1 MNRETGLAAAAV
13 GLAAVAL
20 LAAAAVPGVLADPT
34 DGRFSNPGHVAIRE
48 VAIDRTPV
56 EVTAETAT
64 LTVRTDLSH
73 RGNPTENVSLRV
85 RAVDAES
92 GLVATTRTV
101 EVGTLRDEGE
111 VTVPTNLTVPREGGY
126 RIEAVVYRD
135 RQRMDQ
141 AAREIQ
147 GLEALTPPYARTSVR
162 FTESETL
169 PAVSFSVT
177 EAGQNRTTL
186 ALDAWL
192 TNEGDEASQD
202 LSVTFVLR
210 QAESNIVAAREPV
223 PVDGVRPGRTTSAST
238 RVTVPS
244 AYNYYIDAVLWKDGV
259 MVDAARSAA
268 NLNPTETISV
278 NQTRT
283 EVELRVSDF
292 ETDGESG
299 TDGKTPAAAGR
310 GTTSQ
315 DTPGFGPA
323 VAVTALLAVALL
335 ARVRGWSR

>member
-1 MNRETGLAAAAV
+1 MNRETPLAAAAV

-20 LAAAAVPGVLADPT
+20 LAAAVVPGVLADPT
-34 DGRFSNPGHVAIRE
+34 DGRFANPGHVAIRE

-101 EVGTLRDEGE
+101 AVGTLRDEGE
-111 VTVPTNLTVPREGGY
+111 VTVSTNLTVPREGGY

-135 RQRMDQ
+135 QRRVDE
-141 AAREIQ
+141 AAREIR

-162 FTESETL
+162 FAESETL
-169 PAVSFSVT
+169 PAVSFSVAET
-177 EAGQNRTTL
+177 GQNRTTL

-192 TNEGDEASQD
+192 TNGGDEASQN

-210 QAESNIVAAREPV
+210 QADSNIVAARETV
-223 PVDGVRPGRTTSAST
+223 PVDGVRPGRTTFVST
-238 RVTVPS
+238 RVTLPW

-259 MVDAARSAA
+259 IVDTARSAA
-268 NLNPTETISV
+268 NLDPMETISV
-278 NQTRT
+278 NQTQT

-292 ETDGESG
+292 ETDGESE
-299 TDGKTPAAAGR
+299 KRTPAAAGR